1 MCGVTHDPGRAI
13 GYTIEMEVPTN
24 VSPAASA
31 GSTGPLEEIAAPLAP
46 KPGAYP
52 LMPGAEP
59 FLYEA
64 GPVGC
69 LMLHG
74 FTSTPYEMRGLGR
87 YLADRGITAGAALL
101 AGHGT
106 APEDLANTTW
116 QDWYASVNDALDAM
130 LARCERVFLAGLS
143 LGGALTL
150 YTAAHRGQDL
160 AGIITMGAPIYVP
173 PPIGSLLRGIQV
185 QMPYLNKPYRDIEDP
200 LAHSRHVSYERS
212 PSAATASLI
221 EFIAQVR
228 GVLGQVAVPALVMYA
243 RRDHVVPYMN
253 SHHIYSRL
261 ASHDKRLVA
270 LHRGFHIMTVDTDRD
285 KVQQAVY
292 EFISERAEG

>member
-1 MCGVTHDPGRAI
+1 MMDVS
-13 GYTIEMEVPTN
+13 TN
-24 VSPAASA
+24 TAPSA
-31 GSTGPLEEIAAPLAP
+31 KSTGPLEHIAAQLAP

-59 FLYEA
+59 FLYQA

-87 YLADRGITAGAALL
+87 HLADQGITAGAALL

-116 QDWYASVNDALDAM
+116 HDWYASVNDALDAM
-130 LARCERVFLAGLS
+130 LARCERVYLAGLS

-173 PPIGSLLRGIQV
+173 SPIGSLLRGIQA

-200 LAHSRHVSYERS
+200 QAHSRHVSYVRS

-221 EFIAQVR
+221 DFIGQVR
-228 GVLGQVAVPALVMYA
+228 GVLGQVTVPALVMYA

-270 LHRGFHIMTVDTDRD
+270 LQRGFHIMTVDTDRD
-285 KVQQAVY
+285 KVQREIW
-292 EFISERAEG
+292 EFISEREEWAET

>member
-1 MCGVTHDPGRAI
+1 
-13 GYTIEMEVPTN
+13 
-24 VSPAASA
+24 
-31 GSTGPLEEIAAPLAP
+31 
-46 KPGAYP
+46 
-52 LMPGAEP
+52 MPGAEP

-116 QDWYASVNDALDAM
+116 QDWHASVNEALDAM
-130 LARCERVFLAGLS
+130 LARCERVYLAGLS

-150 YTAAHRGQDL
+150 YAAAHRGQDL

-173 PPIGSLLRGIQV
+173 SPIGSLLRGIQS

-221 EFIAQVR
+221 EFIGQVR
-228 GVLGQVAVPALVMYA
+228 GVLGKVTVPALVMYA

-270 LHRGFHIMTVDTDRD
+270 LQRGFHIMTVDTDRE
-285 KVQQAVY
+285 KVQQAIF
-292 EFISERAEG
+292 EFISERDRVSET

>member
-1 MCGVTHDPGRAI
+1 
-13 GYTIEMEVPTN
+13 MEVPAN
-24 VSPAASA
+24 IHAK
-31 GSTGPLEEIAAPLAP
+31 STGPLEEIGAPFMPGL
-46 KPGAYP
+46 GAYP

-64 GPVGC
+64 GQVGC

-87 YLADRGITAGAALL
+87 FLADRGITAGAALL

-106 APEDLANTTW
+106 APEDLATTSW
-116 QDWYASVNDALDAM
+116 HDWYASVNEALDAM
-130 LARCERVFLAGLS
+130 LARCKRVYLAGLS

-150 YTAAHRGQDL
+150 YTAAYRDEDI

-173 PPIGSLLRGIQV
+173 SPIGSLLRGLQD
-185 QMPYLNKPYRDIEDP
+185 QMPYLSKPYRDIEDP
-200 LAHSRHVSYERS
+200 LALRNHVSYELS

-221 EFIAQVR
+221 DFIGQVR
-228 GVLGQVAVPALVMYA
+228 SVLGQVTVPALVMYS

-261 ASHDKRLVA
+261 ASHDKRLLA
-270 LHRGFHIMTVDTDRD
+270 LQRGFHIMTVDTDRD
-285 KVQQAVY
+285 KVHAAIY
-292 EFISERAEG
+292 EFIKEREGF